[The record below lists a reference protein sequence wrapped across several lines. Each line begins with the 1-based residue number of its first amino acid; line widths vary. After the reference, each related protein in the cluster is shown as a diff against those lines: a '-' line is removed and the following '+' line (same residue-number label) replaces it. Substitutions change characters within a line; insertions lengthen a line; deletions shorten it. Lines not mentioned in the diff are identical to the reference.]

1 MTRQA
6 SPALTPHTITP
17 PLRGSRGAKGLPTGE
32 PVGGQGNESR
42 APACHPVCILL
53 EVPPMCYRESS

>member
-17 PLRGSRGAKGLPTGE
+17 PLRGSRGAKGLPAGE
-32 PVGGQGNESR
+32 PVGGTGERKSC
-42 APACHPVCILL
+42 PCM
-53 EVPPMCYRESS
+53 PPGLHIVGRSHHVL